1 MHTNT
6 GDKNFKHRSTTL
18 KMRLIVLPNVEN
30 RRGWIK
36 GMSICFATVLFLI
49 TEKRL
54 EANKECCS
62 VVQSGL
68 TLCNPIDWSRP
79 GFPVHHQLPE
89 LAQLMSIELVMPCN
103 HLILCHPLLF
113 LPSIFP
119 SIRIFSNE
127 SVLRIRWP
135 KYWSFSFSISASS
148 EYSGLISFRIH
159 WFDLLVVQGTLMN
172 LLQ

>member
-18 KMRLIVLPNVEN
+18 KMRLMVLPNVEN

-89 LAQLMSIELVMPCN
+89 LAQTHAHQVGDAIQPS
-103 HLILCHPLLF
+103 HPLSSLPAFSLSQHQGLF
-113 LPSIFP
+113 RWVRSPHQVAKVLELQLQHQCFQWIF
-119 SIRIFSNE
+119 RVDF
-127 SVLRIRWP
+127 L
-135 KYWSFSFSISASS
+135 
-148 EYSGLISFRIH
+148 
-159 WFDLLVVQGTLMN
+159 
-172 LLQ
+172 

>member
-18 KMRLIVLPNVEN
+18 KMRLMVLPNVEN

-68 TLCNPIDWSRP
+68 TLCNPMDCRNSRLPCPLSTP
-79 GFPVHHQLPE
+79 GACSNSCPL
-89 LAQLMSIELVMPCN
+89 SRW
-103 HLILCHPLLF
+103 CHPTISSSVIRFSSCPQSFPESWCFPKSQSLHQVAKVLELQLQHQSFQWTFNIDF
-113 LPSIFP
+113 L
-119 SIRIFSNE
+119 
-127 SVLRIRWP
+127 
-135 KYWSFSFSISASS
+135 
-148 EYSGLISFRIH
+148 
-159 WFDLLVVQGTLMN
+159 
-172 LLQ
+172 